1 MMASVAQRFRVLP
14 IMLLQKSRFTIALLW
29 AMIPLTVFGS
39 QPRMGCICANGQHK
53 IFCQRHLQ
61 NDSDSGCIC
70 CYGKDQSTT
79 GDQTRTA
86 PLGEKSCCRCN
97 RAASKDG
104 RPVVHTDRP
113 CRPVLDKAVYLT
125 GPKSSLDFDRVDA
138 APLFVAFE
146 PLPLIG
152 LTIDVDC
159 HRGELLPPPDLVIT
173 LGVLLI

>member
-1 MMASVAQRFRVLP
+1 MFRK
-14 IMLLQKSRFTIALLW
+14 KSRFTIALLW

-53 IFCQRHLQ
+53 TFCQRYLQ

-70 CYGKDQSTT
+70 CYGKDRAAT
-79 GDQTRTA
+79 GAQTRTA

-97 RAASKDG
+97 RATGKSD
-104 RPVVHTDRP
+104 RPVAHSDRP
-113 CRPVLDKAVYLT
+113 CRPVIDKAIYLT
-125 GPKSSLDFDRVDA
+125 GPKSSLDLDRVDA
-138 APLFVAFE
+138 APLFLAFE
-146 PLPLIG
+146 PLPVIEPSIL
-152 LTIDVDC
+152 VDG